1 MLISGLILGLLG
13 SLHCVGMCGPI
24 ALLLPVSR
32 NNPKKKALQISLYH
46 LGRFT
51 AYALLG
57 LAFGFIGQRLNLF
70 GLQQYLTI
78 GVGVLM
84 LSFVLIPSRIWNKY
98 SLTKPAMHL
107 IGKLKSGLGAALK
120 KKSPDTFLTIGFFN
134 GFLPCGLVYMAVFG
148 SLTLANPLSGSLY
161 MALFGLGTLPLMS
174 IAIYAG
180 SFINKQVQLKFRQAV
195 PVFISIMAVLF
206 ILRGLGLGI
215 PYVSPKQ
222 IHPQVEAAASCH
234 TPVTFNK

>member
-32 NNPKKKALQISLYH
+32 DNPKKKALQITLYH

-57 LAFGFIGQRLNLF
+57 LAFGFIGKSLNLF
-70 GLQQYLTI
+70 GVQQYLTI
-78 GVGVLM
+78 AVGILM
-84 LSFVLIPSRIWNKY
+84 LGFVLIPSRIWHKY
-98 SLTKPAMHL
+98 TLTKPIMRVIA
-107 IGKLKSGLGAALK
+107 KVKSNLGAALK
-120 KKSPDTFLTIGFFN
+120 KKSPDTFLTIGFLN

-148 SLTLANPLSGSLY
+148 SLTVANPLQSSLY
-161 MALFGLGTLPLMS
+161 MALFGLGTLPLMTL
-174 IAIYAG
+174 AIYAG
-180 SFINKQVQLKFRQAV
+180 SFINKQMQLRFRKAV
-195 PVFISIMAVLF
+195 PVFITVMATLF

-215 PYVSPKQ
+215 PYVSPKAMN
-222 IHPQVEAAASCH
+222 PSVDSSMECH
-234 TPVTFNK
+234 APTAFVK